1 MVFGSPFDR
10 FPLAVL
16 RRFGISRLPRV
27 ALRRPGTTLALAA
40 AVVLVAAGGLTR
52 LELAT
57 DGRELLPRSDPAVR
71 YDQALRRSLDLRDTV
86 AVVVWSPRPE
96 GIFEPRALG
105 AVAELSESLAALAG
119 VGRAHVTS
127 LATEP
132 GTRTV
137 PGTLRPRPLL
147 GPLPRTPREIDRLR
161 QDLRRI
167 PIYDGVLVS
176 HDGHGAAVLVELP
189 PAADRRRMVAEI
201 HRCSAAA
208 VTPPLTVDVVGA
220 PVAEALLGD
229 HLLADLGVPRR
240 WLIAGA
246 APSGYIPLVPAA
258 LVFMSLVFFA
268 AFRRP
273 LAVLLPLLE
282 VAVCLAVVFGA
293 LGWAGIPLYLTTA
306 ILPVVLTAVGTA
318 DEIHVFRRLREV
330 AAESPRQPWRQTVE
344 ETLEDMS
351 GPVTLTSVTTAAAFL
366 SFALSP
372 IGPVRVFGL
381 AAAAGVGIC
390 LLFTLAVLPA
400 LLLLLPAPLLLPRAP
415 RRGSPRVFEAFAR
428 LAREHPLAAPAGF
441 AAGLSILALL
451 GLPRLEVQDSWAAGF
466 AADSPMARAITRFE
480 EGFLGSHQLRL
491 VIRGPRVAARG
502 EAAAEAVG
510 QHELTLPE
518 AAWPAGLDLLEQA
531 SLRVAGT
538 SGREWRTWIE
548 AAEPA
553 GGGRLRLHL
562 APQGG
567 SLRVALRPRP
577 GERVRWEILSE
588 PFRRPGPVAAVAAL
602 EDFLAGRPGVG
613 GVLGPAAYLRTA
625 HDLATGAGRHLPDR
639 PDRLRAAWQNY
650 AALRGPAR
658 LEETVDPERWDR
670 VVVTVFQRHSSYRT
684 SGRLLD
690 DLVRWEAGHL
700 TPLGLTAETAGDVTV
715 SRALIGAVVRT
726 QLLSL
731 ALSLAGIGLVVTLL
745 GGSWRWGAAALLP
758 PALAVTVAFSA
769 LGAAGLPLGVAT
781 SMFAGIV
788 LGVGVDGAVHLLTRL
803 SRGRAAGRG
812 RRQALAEALAGA
824 GPPIALDALA
834 VGGGFGLLS
843 LSTVPANAHLGA
855 LLALAVATCLAANL
869 LLLPAL
875 WVLGI
880 NDAPRPRAAG
890 RALRDAG
897 ARPR

>member
-10 FPLAVL
+10 FPPAVL
-16 RRFGISRLPRV
+16 RRFGISRLPRI
-27 ALRRPGTTLALAA
+27 ALRRPGTTLAVAA
-40 AVVLVAAGGLTR
+40 AVVLAAAGGLTR

-57 DGRELLPRSDPAVR
+57 DGRELLPRGDPAVR
-71 YDQALRRSLDLRDTV
+71 YDQALRRSLGLRDTV

-96 GIFEPRALG
+96 GIFEPRALA
-105 AVAELSESLAALAG
+105 AVTELSERLAALDG

-137 PGTLRPRPLL
+137 PGTLHPRPLL
-147 GPLPRTPREIDRLR
+147 DPLPRTPREIDRLR

-189 PAADRRRMVAEI
+189 PAADRRRTVAEI
-201 HRCSAAA
+201 RRRAAAA
-208 VTPPLTVDVVGA
+208 VAPPLTVDVVGA

-246 APSGYIPLVPAA
+246 APSGRPPLVPAA
-258 LVFMSLVFFA
+258 LVFMSAVFFA

-282 VAVCLAVVFGA
+282 VAVCLAVVFGV

-318 DEIHVFRRLREV
+318 DEIHVFRRLREI
-330 AAESPRQPWRQTVE
+330 AAERPGQPWRQTVE
-344 ETLEDMS
+344 ETLEDMA
-351 GPVTLTSVTTAAAFL
+351 GPVILTSVTTATAFL

-381 AAAAGVGIC
+381 AAAAGVGVC
-390 LLFTLAVLPA
+390 LLFTLTVLPA
-400 LLLLLPAPLLLPRAP
+400 LLLLLPAPLLLPRTHP
-415 RRGSPRVFEAFAR
+415 RGGSARGFEALAR

-441 AAGLSILALL
+441 AAGLSVLALL

-491 VIRGPRVAARG
+491 VIRGPRAAARG

-510 QHELTLPE
+510 QHELTLPR
-518 AAWPAGLDLLEQA
+518 AAWPADLDLLEQA
-531 SLRVAGT
+531 ALRVAGS
-538 SGREWRTWIE
+538 SGREWRTWIVS
-548 AAEPA
+548 AEPA
-553 GGGRLRLHL
+553 GGRLRLHL
-562 APQGG
+562 ALQGG

-588 PFRRPGPVAAVAAL
+588 PFRRPGPVAALAAL
-602 EDFLAGRPGVG
+602 EDFLARRPGVG

-639 PDRLRAAWQNY
+639 SDRLRAAWQNY
-650 AALRGPAR
+650 AVLRGPAR

-670 VVVTVFQRHSSYRT
+670 AVITVFQRHSSYRT
-684 SGRLLD
+684 SGRLFD
-690 DLVRWEAGHL
+690 DLGRWEARRL

-726 QLLSL
+726 QLVSL

-758 PALAVTVAFSA
+758 PALAVTAAFSA

-803 SRGRAAGRG
+803 SRGRAAGLG
-812 RRQALAEALAGA
+812 HRRALAEALAGT

-875 WVLGI
+875 WVLGQRGV
-880 NDAPRPRAAG
+880 APSKALPSRVTAG
-890 RALRDAG
+890 
-897 ARPR
+897 